1 MFGILTWPSVCHGAE
16 YHRDGWARFLREE
29 DEHVVNTFAKQVPNW
44 CSLHPCPYSSV
55 GYQLNSAECMDIRL
69 KRVVPDHYCHYYP
82 ENVKP
87 KPKLKECSMDPC
99 PSRLVAL
106 PTRSKEVGRL
116 RLGHSGSI
124 KVMCFRFMTFEHVPV
139 AGHIYNQLIGTKTCL
154 LIWFLGL
161 ALSFHGIMYLSIRS
175 L

>member
-1 MFGILTWPSVCHGAE
+1 MGFSPGPLCVTELNTIETAGQGFLERKASTWSIPLPSRCPTGA
-16 YHRDGWARFLREE
+16 ACIP
-29 DEHVVNTFAKQVPNW
+29 AP
-44 CSLHPCPYSSV
+44 HPSV

-99 PSRLVAL
+99 PSRLVAM

-139 AGHIYNQLIGTKTCL
+139 AGHIYNQFIGTKTCL